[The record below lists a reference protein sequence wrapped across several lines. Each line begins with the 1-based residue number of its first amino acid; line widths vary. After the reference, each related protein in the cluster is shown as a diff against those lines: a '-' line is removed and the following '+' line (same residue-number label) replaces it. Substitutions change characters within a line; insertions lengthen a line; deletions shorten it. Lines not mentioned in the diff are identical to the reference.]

1 MVLILN
7 VMVHS
12 NAWRVHFRHLSCNEP
27 HRLAFEP
34 FIDFPKLENHV
45 IWDDC
50 TIMVCEQR
58 ISVEFFDFGG
68 PYESGRMAAA
78 IIDWTTGQTLLVGIT
93 NGVPLIYLLRTPS
106 PIP

>member
-1 MVLILN
+1 VVLLLN
-7 VMVHS
+7 IKVPS
-12 NAWRVHFRHLSCNEP
+12 NAWRVHFRHLSRNEP

-34 FIDFPKLENHV
+34 FIDFPKLENCA

-50 TIMVCEQR
+50 TIMVCEER

-68 PYESGRMAAA
+68 PYETGRMAAA
-78 IIDWTTGQTLLVGIT
+78 IIDWTTGQILLVGIT
-93 NGVPLIYLLRTPS
+93 NCVPLIYLLRRPS